1 MVRTAALEV
10 PKGALVQPFFR
21 GRLVNDVADLANCA
35 PSSEVKHWALE
46 KVPPSACTVTTPLG
60 AMSSRPLAAL
70 HRSTG
75 TKTFLAGRNAAGR
88 VNGTALVPEVAI
100 APLKWTIPETLV
112 TAALEVPKG
121 ALVQPFLRVS
131 GVSALTLVACAAPAP
146 RRGRMTAA
154 AHKAPVAICRSRL
167 TSPRFPW

>member
-1 MVRTAALEV
+1 MLRTAALEV

-21 GRLVNDVADLANCA
+21 VRVVNDVFNLANLA

-46 KVPPSACTVTTPLG
+46 KVPPSASTLTTPLG
-60 AMSSRPLAAL
+60 AMSRRPLVAL

-75 TKTFLAGRNAAGR
+75 TKTLVAGRNAFGR

-112 TAALEVPKG
+112 TAALDVPKG
-121 ALVQPFLRVS
+121 ALVQPFLRVRA
-131 GVSALTLVACAAPAP
+131 VSAVT
-146 RRGRMTAA
+146 
-154 AHKAPVAICRSRL
+154 
-167 TSPRFPW
+167 